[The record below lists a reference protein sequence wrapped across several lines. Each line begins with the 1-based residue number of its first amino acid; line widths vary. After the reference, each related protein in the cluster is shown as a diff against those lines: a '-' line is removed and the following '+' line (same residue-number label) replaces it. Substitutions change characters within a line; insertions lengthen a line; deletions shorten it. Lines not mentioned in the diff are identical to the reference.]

1 MSQEKGR
8 AIRLTRLHALNWYGY
23 RDSIAV
29 EGNLLLA
36 GVTGSGKSI
45 LMDLIQ
51 FVLVGD
57 LRLVKFNQSAT
68 GDRSDRTLKGYCLG
82 DTKQEEAGVTQYM
95 RDAAISYVAM
105 EFTWPGP
112 KQKEARVET
121 WGFRIEFAS
130 AAEQQG
136 RVSPFFIPA
145 SLGRADFLD
154 EEKRP
159 LSHAAFK
166 AMAEAHTARDGVAGR
181 LYAELGEYL
190 RDMCQPSHLNFDRA
204 VLRSLLPSAMSFT
217 FLKSFNQFCRDF
229 ILPADRLDVRDV
241 TDSYKSFIGYERQ
254 LAELRDQHARLDA
267 IAKHFQTH
275 AALRRD
281 AALARWLE
289 AECRRDHAAAA
300 LADGGR
306 VFAELSAACAEENA
320 RLAVLAESIPKLR
333 GELEALRN
341 TIRESPGGSLYLE
354 LKRQNSELVVKIGR
368 LKDVGRSLDSAL
380 ASRVRGAR
388 EWVKA
393 AAALPLE
400 IGTENVVAVERSILA
415 MEAGGIA
422 KFHATF
428 HTLREAAGK
437 LAADLS
443 RLGQPTQKRLSEL
456 RSELGQLREQI
467 AALAIGKLPF
477 PTRLLD
483 TLNSSLLARGA
494 DLPAR
499 HLRELC
505 EVNDERW
512 RPAIEVAFTRKF
524 AVVVD
529 AEDYDAAERLYH
541 QLRDS
546 AAGESLVNPA
556 KALKQKRA
564 VQPGSLAEK
573 LTTSHPVAAA
583 VVNQLFGGL
592 MCVEQREQLREH
604 EAAIM
609 PDGFIARGA
618 FVERTRHYDNLP
630 FVGKRGLEQQRAHK
644 ERQRGE
650 LESEERRRRPLAE
663 AVEEV
668 QRRWRDLFD
677 PPPSLWQDLAAASE
691 LPALQQQLTDNIAR
705 LNQIDRAKFDDLAQR
720 DSELTADIAKQEDEQ
735 RGLLGSAKRHQF
747 SQQEKVVTK
756 LAEEADARKAAF
768 DRVNGEADVSHWLT
782 RLGEQRD
789 EMLAT
794 YPARDVAAERF
805 NTRFHEADKGADAE
819 WERVKAA
826 RRELALTHPKF
837 DDLAI
842 EGADNAA
849 YDRQFAKL
857 HDADIPNYAD
867 KSAEARR
874 RWEKLFRTQ
883 VLEKLRSALFEV
895 ENTRLLLNN
904 LLKRPIGNNR
914 YRIVKWNNPD
924 FVIYHKLLDASA
936 LAHADELFFASADAD
951 LRGAIEKLLTLLVE
965 QPDGKATAE
974 LLDYRHYYDY
984 DMEVD
989 DLDELGAV
997 TATSRVDR
1005 QSGKFSGGENQ
1016 SPYFI
1021 AILASY
1027 LRAYKRHDTRSK
1039 APSLALVPIDEAF
1052 SKLSGERIKNC
1063 IEALAQLDLQGVFSM
1078 STGNIPYAF
1087 EHCDSLVVVSKDER
1101 RVGKRLA
1108 IRNTPVSLHK
1118 DEPAARRLL
1127 GLE

>member
-8 AIRLTRLHALNWYGY
+8 AIRLARLHALNWYGY

-29 EGNLLLA
+29 DGNLLLA

-95 RDAAISYVAM
+95 RDSAITYVAM
-105 EFTWPGP
+105 EFTWPGG
-112 KQKEARVET
+112 KRVET
-121 WGFRIEFAS
+121 WGFRMEFTS
-130 AAEQQG
+130 AAEQRG
-136 RVSPFFIPA
+136 SEKPFFIPA
-145 SLGRADFLD
+145 SLTRADFLD

-166 AMAEAHTARDGVAGR
+166 AMAESHTTRDGVTGR

-190 RDMCQPSHLNFDRA
+190 RDMCQPSHLNFDRS

-241 TDSYKSFIGYERQ
+241 TDSYKAFIGYERQ
-254 LAELRDQHARLDA
+254 LTELRDQHARLDA

-275 AALRRD
+275 AGLRRD
-281 AALARWLE
+281 AVLARWLD
-289 AECRRDHAAAA
+289 AECHRDHAATA
-300 LADGGR
+300 LAEGER
-306 VFAELSAACAEENA
+306 ALAELNAACAEENA
-320 RLAVLAESIPKLR
+320 RLAVLAENIPKLR

-341 TIRESPGGSLYLE
+341 SIRATPGGDLYLDI
-354 LKRQNSELVVKIGR
+354 KGRNTELVAKIGR
-368 LKDVGRSLDSAL
+368 LRDVGRSLDSAL
-380 ASRVRGAR
+380 ANRVHGAR

-400 IGTENVVAVERSILA
+400 LDTANVATVERGIAA

-422 KFHATF
+422 KFHPTF
-428 HTLREAAGK
+428 HALRDAAQK
-437 LAADLS
+437 LAADVS
-443 RLGQPTQKRLSEL
+443 RLAQPTHKRLADI
-456 RSELGQLREQI
+456 RAELGQLREQI

-483 TLNSSLLARGA
+483 TLNNSLLARGA

-529 AEDYDAAERLYH
+529 AADYDAAEKLYH
-541 QLRDS
+541 QLREA

-556 KALKQKRA
+556 KVQKRA

-573 LTTSHPVAAA
+573 VTASHPVAMA
-583 VVNQLFGGL
+583 VVSQLFGGL
-592 MCVEQREQLREH
+592 MCVERREQLREH
-604 EAAIM
+604 DAAIM
-609 PDGFIARGA
+609 PDGFMARGA

-630 FVGKRGLEQQRAHK
+630 FVGKRGLEQQRAFK
-644 ERQRGE
+644 ERQRDE
-650 LESEERRRRPLAE
+650 FEAEERRLRPLAE

-668 QRRWRDLFD
+668 QREWRTFFD
-677 PPPSLWQDLAAASE
+677 PPASLWQDLAAAKE
-691 LPALQQQLTDNIAR
+691 LHSFEEQLEGNIAR

-720 DSELTADIAKQEDEQ
+720 DSELTTEIATLEKEQ
-735 RGLLGSAKRHQF
+735 VGLLGSAKRHHF

-756 LAEEADARKAAF
+756 LAEEADARKATF
-768 DRVNGEADVSHWLT
+768 DRVNGEADVSQWLP
-782 RLGEQRD
+782 RLGELRD
-789 EMLAT
+789 EMLAA
-794 YPARDVAAERF
+794 YPAKDVAAERF

-842 EGADNAA
+842 EAADNAA
-849 YDRQFAKL
+849 YDKQLAKL
-857 HDADIPNYAD
+857 SDADIPNYAD
-867 KSAEARR
+867 KSTEARR

-883 VLEKLRSALFEV
+883 VLEKLRSALSEV
-895 ENTRLLLNN
+895 ENTRQLLNN

-914 YRIVKWNNPD
+914 YRIVKWENPD
-924 FVIYHKLLDASA
+924 FAIYHKLLGASA
-936 LAHADELFFASADAD
+936 LAHEDELFFASADAD
-951 LRGAIEKLLTLLVE
+951 LRGAIEKFLTLLVE

-989 DLDELGAV
+989 DLDELGAA

-1101 RVGKRLA
+1101 RIGKRLA

-1118 DEPAARRLL
+1118 DSPEARRLL
-1127 GLE
+1127 GLK

>member
-1 MSQEKGR
+1 VSQQKSC

-23 RDSIAV
+23 RDSITA

-95 RDAAISYVAM
+95 RDSAITYVAM
-105 EFTWPGP
+105 EFTWPG
-112 KQKEARVET
+112 ARRVET
-121 WGFRIEFAS
+121 WGFRIEFS
-130 AAEQQG
+130 GAAEQHG

-166 AMAEAHTARDGVAGR
+166 ALAESHTARDGVSGR

-217 FLKSFNQFCRDF
+217 FLRSFNEFCRNF

-267 IAKHFQTH
+267 IGKHFQNH

-281 AALARWLE
+281 AALTRWLE
-289 AECRRDHAAAA
+289 AECRRDHASAA
-300 LADGGR
+300 LAEGAR
-306 VFAELSAACAEENA
+306 VLAELSTACGEENA
-320 RLAVLAESIPKLR
+320 RLLVLGESIPKLR

-341 TIRESPGGSLYLE
+341 AIRESPGGSLYLE
-354 LKRQNSELVVKIGR
+354 LKRQNSELAAKIGR
-368 LKDVGRSLDSAL
+368 LQDVGRSLDSAL
-380 ASRVRGAR
+380 ANRVRGTR

-400 IGTENVVAVERSILA
+400 LDAASVAAVERGSAA
-415 MEAGGIA
+415 METGGIA

-428 HTLREAAGK
+428 HTLRDAAQK
-437 LAADLS
+437 LAADVSRRGRPTLERMSEIGKQTNELIADIEALKLGLPPRNAVLLNTLNNSLLS
-443 RLGQPTQKRLSEL
+443 RS
-456 RSELGQLREQI
+456 
-467 AALAIGKLPF
+467 AH
-477 PTRLLD
+477 
-483 TLNSSLLARGA
+483 
-494 DLPAR
+494 LPAR

-505 EVNDERW
+505 EIKDEEERW

-529 AEDYDAAERLYH
+529 AEDYDAAENIYH
-541 QLRDS
+541 QLRDA

-556 KALKQKRA
+556 KALKQQRA

-573 LTTSHPVAAA
+573 LTTSHPIAAA
-583 VVNQLFGGL
+583 VVSTLFGNL
-592 MCVEQREQLREH
+592 ICVERREELREH
-604 EAAIM
+604 DAAIL
-609 PDGFIARGA
+609 PDGFSARGA
-618 FVERTRHYDNLP
+618 FVERTRHYDGLP
-630 FVGKRGLEQQRAHK
+630 FVGQRGLDQQRAFK
-644 ERQRGE
+644 ERQRDE
-650 LESEERRRRPLAE
+650 LEIEERRLRPLAE
-663 AVEEV
+663 AIEEV

-677 PPPSLWQDLAAASE
+677 PPASLWQDLTAASE
-691 LPALQQQLTDNIAR
+691 LPSLAQQLESNIAR
-705 LNQIDRAKFDDLAQR
+705 LNQIDRAKFDDFAQR
-720 DSELTADIAKQEDEQ
+720 DSELTTDIATLEKEQ
-735 RGLLGSAKRHQF
+735 VGLFGSAKRHQF
-747 SQQEKVVTK
+747 SQQEKAVAR
-756 LAEEADARKAAF
+756 LAEEAEARKAAF
-768 DRVNGEADVSHWLT
+768 DCVNGEADVSQWLA
-782 RLGEQRD
+782 RLGELRD
-789 EMLAT
+789 EVLVP
-794 YPARDVAAERF
+794 YPAKDVAAERF

-895 ENTRLLLNN
+895 ENTLALLNN
-904 LLKRPIGNNR
+904 LLRRPIGNNR
-914 YRIVKWNNPD
+914 YRIRKDKNPD
-924 FVIYHKLLDASA
+924 FAIYHTLLDASA
-936 LAHADELFFASADAD
+936 LAHGDELFFASADAD
-951 LRGAIEKLLTLLVE
+951 LRAAIEKLLTLLVE
-965 QPDGKATAE
+965 QPDSKATEE

-989 DLDELGAV
+989 DLDEIGVV

-1118 DEPAARRLL
+1118 DSPEARRLL

>member
-1 MSQEKGR
+1 MSR
-8 AIRLTRLHALNWYGY
+8 AIRLTRMHALNWYGY

-105 EFTWPGP
+105 EFTWPGG
-112 KQKEARVET
+112 KRVET
-121 WGFRIEFAS
+121 WGFRMEFAS

-136 RVSPFFIPA
+136 SVKPFFIPA
-145 SLGRADFLD
+145 QLGRADFLD

-166 AMAEAHTARDGVAGR
+166 AMVESHTAPGEVRGR

-241 TDSYKSFIGYERQ
+241 TDSYKAFIGYERQ

-281 AALARWLE
+281 AILSRWLE

-300 LADGGR
+300 LVESERVLAD
-306 VFAELSAACAEENA
+306 LSAACAEENA
-320 RLAVLAESIPKLR
+320 RLGVLAENIPILR
-333 GELEALRN
+333 GQLEELRN
-341 TIRESPGGSLYLE
+341 TIRESPGGVLYLE

-368 LKDVGRSLDSAL
+368 LQDVGRSLDSAL
-380 ASRVRGAR
+380 ANRVRNALA
-388 EWVKA
+388 WVKA
-393 AAALPLE
+393 VAALPLE
-400 IGTENVVAVERSILA
+400 LDAVNVAAVERGISA
-415 MEAGGIA
+415 MESGGIA
-422 KFHATF
+422 KFHASF
-428 HTLREAAGK
+428 HALRDAARK
-437 LAADLS
+437 LAEDVS
-443 RLGQPTQKRLSEL
+443 RRGRPTLDRVSEIQKQTNEL
-456 RSELGQLREQI
+456 KAHI
-467 AALAIGKLPF
+467 DALALGLPHRN
-477 PTRLLD
+477 TILLNA
-483 TLNSSLLARGA
+483 LNNSLLARGA
-494 DLPAR
+494 ELPAR
-499 HLRELC
+499 QLRELC

-512 RPAIEVAFTRKF
+512 RPAVEVAFKRKF
-524 AVVVD
+524 SAVVD
-529 AEDYDAAERLYH
+529 AEDYDAAEKIYY
-541 QLRDS
+541 QLREV
-546 AAGESLVNPA
+546 AVGESVVNPT

-564 VQPGSLAEK
+564 VKPGSLAEK
-573 LTTSHPVAAA
+573 LTASHPVAVA
-583 VVNQLFGGL
+583 VIGNLFGGL
-592 MCVEQREQLREH
+592 MCVEEREQLREH
-604 EAAIM
+604 DEAIL
-609 PDGFIARGA
+609 PDGFMMRGV
-618 FVERTRHYDNLP
+618 FVERTRHYDNEP
-630 FVGKRGLEQQRAHK
+630 FVGKRGLDQQRSFK
-644 ERQRGE
+644 ERQRDKLDAE
-650 LESEERRRRPLAE
+650 KRRIGPLAE
-663 AVEEV
+663 AVEET
-668 QRRWRDLFD
+668 QRQWRDLFD
-677 PPPSLWQDLAAASE
+677 PPASLWQDLTTASE
-691 LPALQQQLTDNIAR
+691 LPSLEQQLKDNIKR
-705 LNQIDRAKFDDLAQR
+705 LNDIDRAKFDDLAQR
-720 DSELTADIAKQEDEQ
+720 DSELTVEIAGLEKEQ
-735 RGLLGSAKRHQF
+735 VGLLGSAKRHQF
-747 SQQEKVVTK
+747 SQQEKAVAK
-756 LAEEADARKAAF
+756 LAEEADTKATAF
-768 DRVNGEADVSHWLT
+768 ERVNKEADVSQWLT
-782 RLGEQRD
+782 RLGELRD
-789 EMLAT
+789 EMLAA
-794 YPARDVAAERF
+794 YPARDVAADRF
-805 NTRFHEADKGADAE
+805 NTRFHDADKGADAE

-826 RRELALTHPKF
+826 RRELALTHHKF
-837 DDLAI
+837 DDLAV
-842 EGADNAA
+842 EAADNSA
-849 YDRQFAKL
+849 YDKQLAKL
-857 HDADIPNYAD
+857 TDADIPNYAD
-867 KSAEARR
+867 KSADARR

-883 VLEKLRSALFEV
+883 VLEKLRSALFDV
-895 ENTRLLLNN
+895 ENTRQLLNN

-914 YRIVKWNNPD
+914 YRIVKWENPD
-924 FVIYHKLLDASA
+924 FAIYHKLLDASA
-936 LAHADELFFASADAD
+936 LAHADELFFVSADAD
-951 LRGAIEKLLTLLVE
+951 LRAAIEKFLTLLVE
-965 QPDGKATAE
+965 QPDGKTTAE

-989 DLDELGAV
+989 DLDEMGAV

-1118 DEPAARRLL
+1118 DSPEARRLL

>member
-1 MSQEKGR
+1 MSQEKNR

-105 EFTWPGP
+105 EFTWPGG
-112 KQKEARVET
+112 KRVET
-121 WGFRIEFAS
+121 WGFRMEFAS

-136 RVSPFFIPA
+136 SVKPFFIPA

-166 AMAEAHTARDGVAGR
+166 AMVESHTAPGEVHGR

-241 TDSYKSFIGYERQ
+241 TDSYKAFIGYERQ

-281 AALARWLE
+281 AILSRWLE

-300 LADGGR
+300 LTEGGR
-306 VFAELSAACAEENA
+306 VLADLSAACAEENA
-320 RLAVLAESIPKLR
+320 RLLVLAESIPRLR
-333 GELEALRN
+333 GELEALKN

-354 LKRQNSELVVKIGR
+354 LKRLNSELAVKIGG

-380 ASRVRGAR
+380 ANRVRGAR

-400 IGTENVVAVERSILA
+400 LDAANVTAVERGVAA

-428 HTLREAAGK
+428 HTLRDAAQK
-437 LAADLS
+437 LAADVS
-443 RLGQPTQKRLSEL
+443 RLAQPTHKRLGEL

-483 TLNSSLLARGA
+483 TLNNSLLARGA

-529 AEDYDAAERLYH
+529 AADYDAAEKLYH
-541 QLRDS
+541 QLRE
-546 AAGESLVNPA
+546 AASGESLVNPS
-556 KALKQKRA
+556 KVQKRA

-573 LTTSHPVAAA
+573 LTASHSTAAA
-583 VVNQLFGGL
+583 VVSQLFGGL
-592 MCVEQREQLREH
+592 MCVEQRGQLREH
-604 EAAIM
+604 DSAIM
-609 PDGFIARGA
+609 PDGFMVRGA

-630 FVGKRGLEQQRAHK
+630 FVGKRGLEQQRAFK

-650 LESEERRRRPLAE
+650 LEAEERRLRPLAE

-668 QRRWRDLFD
+668 QRQWRDLFD
-677 PPPSLWQDLAAASE
+677 PPASLWQDLTAASE
-691 LPALQQQLTDNIAR
+691 LPSLSQQLESNIAR

-720 DSELTADIAKQEDEQ
+720 DSELAVEIAKQEKEQ
-735 RGLLGSAKRHQF
+735 IDLVGSAKRHQF
-747 SQQEKVVTK
+747 SQQEKVVMR
-756 LAEEADARKAAF
+756 LREEAEARSAAF
-768 DRVNGEADVSHWLT
+768 DRVNKEADVSQWLT
-782 RLGEQRD
+782 RLGELRD
-789 EMLAT
+789 EVLVP
-794 YPARDVAAERF
+794 YPAKDVAAERF

-826 RRELALTHPKF
+826 RRELALTHHKF

-842 EGADNAA
+842 EAADNSS
-849 YDRQFAKL
+849 YDKQLAKL
-857 HDADIPNYAD
+857 TDADIPNYAD
-867 KSAEARR
+867 KSADARR

-883 VLEKLRSALFEV
+883 VLEKLRSALFDV
-895 ENTRLLLNN
+895 ENTRQLLNN

-924 FVIYHKLLDASA
+924 FAIYHRLLDASA

-951 LRGAIEKLLTLLVE
+951 LRAAIEKFLTLLVE

-989 DLDELGAV
+989 DLDEMGAV
-997 TATSRVDR
+997 TAMSRVDR

-1039 APSLALVPIDEAF
+1039 VPSLALVPIDEAF

-1118 DEPAARRLL
+1118 DSPEARRLL